1 MEVPGFVLV
10 DTGPLVRQESTA
22 YVLLALELQYALG
35 PELLELGQLVLA
47 VYSVP
52 RPAAVVACLERV
64 IG

>member
-1 MEVPGFVLV
+1 MEVPGFVLA
-10 DTGPLVRQESTA
+10 DTGPLAHQENMA
-22 YVLLALELQYALG
+22 CVLLALELQYALG

-64 IG
+64 TG